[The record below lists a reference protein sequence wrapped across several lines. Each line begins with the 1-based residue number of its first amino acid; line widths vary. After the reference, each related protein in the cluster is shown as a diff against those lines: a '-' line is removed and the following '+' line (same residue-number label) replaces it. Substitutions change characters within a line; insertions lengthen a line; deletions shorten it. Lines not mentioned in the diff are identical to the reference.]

1 MSQVNS
7 VKDLRDKH
15 AKYLAQNKDHSP
27 LLDIKQTKPGVGKLR
42 PAKGKSST
50 FLFFIECDPRKKICG
65 PRPCKCS
72 PSKKKTKSIFFLKMM

>member
-15 AKYLAQNKDHSP
+15 AKYLAQNKDQSP

-50 FLFFIECDPRKKICG
+50 FLFFIECDP
-65 PRPCKCS
+65 
-72 PSKKKTKSIFFLKMM
+72 